1 MRQVLGNR
9 VQKSIMM
16 VVILLT
22 STLVSVEANSSGAEV
37 VEFSTNGEILLLD
50 GESNVIVSLSMD
62 NPSTEDFDESE
73 EIRDVTFL
81 RHRPSNEAIS
91 ITHDSSD
98 LYLAWNDGL
107 VEHFMKQGGSST
119 FVHWVKASE
128 RTFSPA
134 ASSIQITEQ
143 GLFSWT
149 TNSDNKI
156 RMIQKSDIDL
166 SFPQVQEIEIEGA
179 GQGVSDYTQIN
190 GQIFA
195 LGSSGDSV
203 FETLPTSTPNSLS
216 AISNM
221 WAREDLR
228 SIKAVSTIRNAD
240 GDNSINQLIVVESGG
255 IRLLEMNPSVEERK
269 HILETISLYKIFL
282 GQVV

>member
-128 RTFSPA
+128 RTFSP
-134 ASSIQITEQ
+134 
-143 GLFSWT
+143 
-149 TNSDNKI
+149 
-156 RMIQKSDIDL
+156 
-166 SFPQVQEIEIEGA
+166 
-179 GQGVSDYTQIN
+179 
-190 GQIFA
+190 
-195 LGSSGDSV
+195 
-203 FETLPTSTPNSLS
+203 LPLQF
-216 AISNM
+216 
-221 WAREDLR
+221 R
-228 SIKAVSTIRNAD
+228 
-240 GDNSINQLIVVESGG
+240 
-255 IRLLEMNPSVEERK
+255 
-269 HILETISLYKIFL
+269 
-282 GQVV
+282 